1 MKVIEDFES
10 DQLILPF
17 SGSWTKSTGQKYSG
31 NCSYCNNSMNG
42 NSTSFSMDCNYI
54 SFYYKILSSNLPQL
68 AFYIDGKKIAQIYGA
83 HDWTFFEQQLD
94 YGTHTF
100 TFSAV
105 NNSGYSYI
113 GDIVYIDMITIYTYK
128 YLIKQNSQYY
138 SIKDNMLKL
147 LGLPTDDLQKEQ
159 WFNDYGVASLKKS
172 LLTTDENN
180 IRLIEKLDDNFEVR
194 MI

>member
-1 MKVIEDFES
+1 MKIIEDFES

-17 SGSWTKSTGQKYSG
+17 SGSWTKSTEQKYSG
-31 NCSYCNNSMNG
+31 NCSYCNNNTNG

-54 SFYYKILSSNLPQL
+54 SFYYKILSSVVPELDC
-68 AFYIDGKKIAQIYGA
+68 YIDGKKTLIREV
-83 HDWTFFEQQLD
+83 HDWTFLEQQLD

-100 TFSAV
+100 TFSAR
-105 NNSGYSYI
+105 NNSGHSYI
-113 GDIVYIDMITIYTYK
+113 GNIVYIDMVTIYTYK

-147 LGLPTDDLQKEQ
+147 LGLPTDDAQKEQ